1 MIFLSN
7 KKMDAML
14 DKLKALQFNN
24 VNRFANFS
32 AQIYPV
38 WKEFEDAYQT
48 MDMIHACIKKLAT
61 NAALVPLYGYN
72 KKTDADLP
80 DSDKLVTFLDTLD
93 FEQKELMYTFLWDFG
108 EVFAYKVV
116 VDEGV
121 NKGLLRLVFLHPLKV
136 NLRISNDFP
145 QEITGYVYK
154 DLHSNVE
161 LEIPVEDMIF
171 IKLPNPSTDPVKRLR
186 GLAPSDV
193 LAPTLNRISS
203 ADAATVAQLQNG
215 GTPGIVYDKVPG
227 LDPAATGNRKNDFA
241 KFLRNSANKGAPYF
255 AGNELGY
262 LSIGTPLADLAVT
275 ELASVD
281 LARVCNVFGI
291 STILFNDHSA
301 STESNVEG
309 MKKEMF
315 ENVIIPNVTRITD
328 ALNKSAVPDIQTTGY
343 IKADT
348 SEIKALQED
357 QSKLVAALSSAWWI
371 TGNEKRTAQMYD
383 QVTDEPLMDKIII
396 PSGMMVI
403 EDLNMVPPIDNAAGD
418 YVAPADA
425 NKTPK
430 VVPLKSGT
438 NG

>member
-14 DKLKALQFNN
+14 DKLKALQTNN
-24 VNRFANFS
+24 VNRFSNFS
-32 AQIYPV
+32 AQIFPV

-61 NAALVPLYGYN
+61 NAALIPLYGYN

-93 FEQKELMYTFLWDFG
+93 FEQMELLYTYLWDCG
-108 EVFAYKVV
+108 EVFAYKVIIE
-116 VDEGV
+116 DGV
-121 NKGLLRLVFLHPLKV
+121 NKGLLKLSFLHPLRV
-136 NLRISNDFP
+136 NLRVSNDFP
-145 QEITGYVYK
+145 QEIVGYVYR
-154 DLHSNVE
+154 DLQNNVE

-171 IKLPNPSTDPVKRLR
+171 IKLPNPSTDPIKQLR

-193 LAPTLNRISS
+193 LSPTLNRISS
-203 ADAATVAQLQNG
+203 ADSATVAQLQNG

-262 LSIGTPLADLAVT
+262 LSIGSPLADLAVN
-275 ELASVD
+275 ELAAVD
-281 LARVCNVFGI
+281 RARVCNVFGI
-291 STILFNDHSA
+291 STILFNDHNA

-315 ENVIIPNVTRITD
+315 ENVIIPNVTRVVD
-328 ALNKSAVPDIQTTGY
+328 ALNKSAVPNIQTNGY

-348 SEIKALQED
+348 SEIPSLQED
-357 QSKLVAALSSAWWI
+357 EAKLVTALAAAWWLAP
-371 TGNEKRTAQMYD
+371 NEKRTRMEYD
-383 QVTDEPLMDKIII
+383 QITDEPLMDKIII
-396 PSGMMVI
+396 PTGLMVI
-403 EDLNMVPPIDNAAGD
+403 EDLNMVPPVDNAAGD

-430 VVPLKSGT
+430 VVPLKNGT